1 MRRFI
6 VTGTVRHFYPSKNK
20 DHESYPSFH
29 IQKFT
34 LVSVFLCL
42 CVPARSAAPP
52 SDFKVRAFYLD
63 CRTQV
68 MTVSAIKELASDLSK
83 KEINTLLI
91 EYEATFPFQKHAT
104 LCNQLAFSRSEV
116 QDIVSYCTS
125 LGIEVIPLQNC
136 FGHCEYI
143 LRHDRYAH
151 LREDSKEVSQVC
163 PLKIEEAK
171 RYSGKS
177 SGKWQNCIRHLI
189 SI

>member
-1 MRRFI
+1 MNHTLGSI
-6 VTGTVRHFYPSKNK
+6 YKSLL
-20 DHESYPSFH
+20 
-29 IQKFT
+29 

-163 PLKIEEAK
+163 PLKI
-171 RYSGKS
+171 
-177 SGKWQNCIRHLI
+177 
-189 SI
+189 